1 MESDIWRSK
10 FLAST
15 VILEELTRNK
25 QSLESRTHQLEHTAR
40 RMIIERK
47 DFATKLNVA
56 DNMLINMLPRA
67 TSPAPYDGMEATSSQ
82 NKVHVDEPKDLGTLC
97 ASIEANTRRICDKLP
112 GKKSQHVCVIV
123 LQINQT
129 H

>member
-1 MESDIWRSK
+1 
-10 FLAST
+10 
-15 VILEELTRNK
+15 
-25 QSLESRTHQLEHTAR
+25 
-40 RMIIERK
+40 MIIERK

-67 TSPAPYDGMEATSSQ
+67 TSPAPHDGMEATSSQ

-112 GKKSQHVCVIV
+112 GKKSQHVCVIA